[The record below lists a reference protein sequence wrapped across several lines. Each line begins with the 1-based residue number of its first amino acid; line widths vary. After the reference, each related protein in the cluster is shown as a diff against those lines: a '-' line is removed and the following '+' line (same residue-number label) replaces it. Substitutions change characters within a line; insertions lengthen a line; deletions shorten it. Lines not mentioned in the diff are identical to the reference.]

1 MNRSVTYHIT
11 EADASMQILDFLRSK
26 GFSRHILS
34 SMKAE
39 KNAISL
45 NGEKAGGRTLL
56 KNHDIL
62 NILVP
67 ETGSTEHIIPVPME
81 LSVLYEDEDIL
92 AVDKPAGMP
101 VHPSMGNYEN
111 TLANGAAFYFE
122 SRNLFCPF
130 RCINRLDRDTS
141 GALIL
146 AKNPLSAAILSTQM
160 KRREIRRTYLAV
172 VKGIPPEKGKIS
184 APIARLGDSVIQ
196 RCVDFDNGESA
207 VTFYERLDTRNGHSL
222 LELHLETGRTHQ
234 IRAHLASKGHPLLGD
249 YKYGDAGWNRQF
261 KERCQVSAQLLHAYQ
276 MELPR
281 MDKPFEEISGK
292 TFTAKVPPLFWR
304 LIKETTW
311 EHGIQEALEVQ
322 H

>member
-34 SMKAE
+34 SMKSE

-234 IRAHLASKGHPLLGD
+234 IRVHMGYLGYPLPADYLYCPDYSRFSRQPLHSVQIEFSHP
-249 YKYGDAGWNRQF
+249 
-261 KERCQVSAQLLHAYQ
+261 
-276 MELPR
+276 
-281 MDKPFEEISGK
+281 ITGK
-292 TFTAKVPPLFWR
+292 RLCLTAPVPPDM
-304 LIKETTW
+304 
-311 EHGIQEALEVQ
+311 VQ
-322 H
+322 GFL

>member
-1 MNRSVTYHIT
+1 MPACRFWN
-11 EADASMQILDFLRSK
+11 FLRSK

-34 SMKAE
+34 SMKAG
-39 KNAISL
+39 KKRHFSQWRK
-45 NGEKAGGRTLL
+45 KAGGRTLL

-92 AVDKPAGMP
+92 AMDKPAGMP

-172 VKGIPPEKGKIS
+172 VRGISPGK
-184 APIARLGDSVIQ
+184 RKNL
-196 RCVDFDNGESA
+196 
-207 VTFYERLDTRNGHSL
+207 
-222 LELHLETGRTHQ
+222 
-234 IRAHLASKGHPLLGD
+234 RAHCKA
-249 YKYGDAGWNRQF
+249 
-261 KERCQVSAQLLHAYQ
+261 
-276 MELPR
+276 
-281 MDKPFEEISGK
+281 
-292 TFTAKVPPLFWR
+292 WR
-304 LIKETTW
+304 FCNSTMRRF
-311 EHGIQEALEVQ
+311 
-322 H
+322 

>member
-1 MNRSVTYHIT
+1 MNRTVTYHIT
-11 EADASMQILDFLRSK
+11 ETDGNMQLLDFLRAK

-45 NGEKAGGRTLL
+45 NGAKAGGRTLL
-56 KNHDIL
+56 KNQDIL
-62 NILVP
+62 SILVP

-111 TLANGAAFYFE
+111 TLANGVAFYFE

-172 VKGIPPEKGKIS
+172 VREFPRKKEKSPRPLQG
-184 APIARLGDSVIQ
+184 
-196 RCVDFDNGESA
+196 
-207 VTFYERLDTRNGHSL
+207 
-222 LELHLETGRTHQ
+222 LEIL
-234 IRAHLASKGHPLLGD
+234 
-249 YKYGDAGWNRQF
+249 
-261 KERCQVSAQLLHAYQ
+261 
-276 MELPR
+276 
-281 MDKPFEEISGK
+281 
-292 TFTAKVPPLFWR
+292 
-304 LIKETTW
+304 
-311 EHGIQEALEVQ
+311 
-322 H
+322 